1 MKNIEVKQYL
11 KTKDKTKRSVISHV
25 IYADYE
31 RIKISSGISILVK
44 NWNFT
49 DQCLKSGTEHAAEY
63 NNIIRQQIKQ
73 IEDIYL
79 KATLAGEK
87 FTKAYLEERFHDK
100 KPEKGKKDFM
110 EYLSEWIESSKLTKT
125 EGTVKSHQTTYNH
138 LEEFSK
144 KKRYTILFETIN
156 REFYEQ
162 FTKFLFYEKDNFNA
176 NAGRHIKNIK
186 TFLNDMTEQ
195 GINKNMEY
203 DKKYFKAY
211 KDEPEIFALT
221 MDELKQMSEVD
232 LDEKHD
238 KVRDLFL
245 FEAYTGIR
253 FSDVQN
259 LKHENPD
266 SDFVL
271 VPVIKTKDFLKLPLN
286 KQAKAIL
293 KKYYDSETNQ
303 VELPKISNQRMN
315 AYIKEICQILEWD
328 EKITVVKFKGAKRF
342 EFQFEKQE
350 LVSSHTARRSFV
362 TNALELGIPPTLVM
376 QLVGHKK
383 VDTLKRYV
391 KHNEKTLQDAINK
404 FNQ

>member
-11 KTKDKTKRSVISHV
+11 KTKDKTKISVISHV
-25 IYADYE
+25 IYSDYE
-31 RIKISSGISILVK
+31 RIKISSKLSIPVK
-44 NWNFT
+44 NWNFEE
-49 DQCLKSGTEHAAEY
+49 QCVKSGTEYAAEY
-63 NNIIRQQIKQ
+63 NAMLKQQIKT

-79 KATLAGEK
+79 KSVLAGVQ
-87 FTKAYLEERFHDK
+87 FTKAYLEERFHEK
-100 KPEKGKKDFM
+100 KPEKGEKDFM
-110 EYLSEWIESSKLTKT
+110 ELLPEWIESSRMTKT
-125 EGTVKSHQTTYNH
+125 EGTIKSHQTTFNH
-138 LEEFSK
+138 LMEFAK
-144 KKRYTILFETIN
+144 KKRYAITFESIN
-156 REFYEQ
+156 RDFYNQ
-162 FTKFLFYEKDNFNA
+162 FTKFLFYDKDNFNS

-195 GINKNMEY
+195 GLNNNLEY
-203 DKKYFKAY
+203 DKKYFKAF

-221 MDELKQMSEVD
+221 MDELKQMSVAD
-232 LDEKHD
+232 LDEKLD

-259 LKHENPD
+259 LKHENPN

-286 KQAKAIL
+286 TKAKSIL
-293 KKYYDSETNQ
+293 NKYFDVEANR

-315 AYIKEICQILEWD
+315 SYLKEICQILEWD
-328 EKITVVKFKGAKRF
+328 EKITVVKFKGVKRY
-342 EFQFEKQE
+342 EFQMEKQE
-350 LVSSHTARRSFV
+350 LVTTHTARRSFV

-383 VDTLKRYV
+383 IDTMKRYA

-404 FNQ
+404 FNF